1 MFQMIEEL
9 EGLIGNFALQYSND
23 SLVLI
28 LGKETEGLTEDQIL
42 PI

>member
-9 EGLIGNFALQYSND
+9 EGLIGKFVLQYSND
-23 SLVLI
+23 PLELI
-28 LGKETEGLTEDQIL
+28 LGKETEGLTEDQII